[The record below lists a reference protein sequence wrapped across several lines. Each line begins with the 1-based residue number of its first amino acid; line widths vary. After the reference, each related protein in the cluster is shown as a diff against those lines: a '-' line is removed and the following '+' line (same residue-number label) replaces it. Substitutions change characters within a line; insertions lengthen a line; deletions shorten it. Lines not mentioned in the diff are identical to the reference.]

1 MSFFED
7 TPFITS
13 GSRDVDAL
21 VTLIWLGVICAS
33 VVSILQHFYGEI
45 VDLSKASKSVRR
57 RRNLQP
63 WAIALFVLL
72 AIVALGVVNAL
83 RFEHRK
89 LRLASWST
97 IEEWR
102 RDHPGVPGVGK
113 TAADVLVAKGKEFS
127 EK

>member
-13 GSRDVDAL
+13 GSHDVDAI
-21 VTLIWLGVICAS
+21 VTIVWLGVICAS
-33 VVSILQHFYGEI
+33 VVSISRHFYREI
-45 VDLSKASKSVRR
+45 VDFSNASKIARR
-57 RRNLQP
+57 RRKLQP
-63 WAIALFVLL
+63 WAIALFVVL
-72 AIVALGVVNAL
+72 AIVALGVVNGL

-89 LRLASWST
+89 LRLASWNS

-102 RDHPGVPGVGK
+102 RDH
-113 TAADVLVAKGKEFS
+113 ADVPVIGKSRKTEILEAGIEFT